1 MPFRCFAYGSNMFTI
16 KMQVPAPSA
25 TFVTTGWVP
34 GCLFRFNKEST
45 DGSGK
50 GNLVATGDPADVVWG
65 VVFEIA
71 DGERKR
77 LDDSEGGYDP
87 ITIDVVT
94 ANGPI
99 SVLTYIAKPNR
110 VNNTIR
116 PYAWYKEFAVR
127 GAEDHGLPPAY
138 IAQIAAISA
147 VADPDTAREIKQRA
161 LLDAGRVLECSPFF
175 CSGRE
180 LRLAAC
186 TGRLNPDFRRVPR

>member
-1 MPFRCFAYGSNMFTI
+1 MFAV
-16 KMQVPAPSA
+16 KVQVPAPSA
-25 TFVTTGWVP
+25 TFVTTGWIP
-34 GCLFRFNKEST
+34 GYVLRLNKESN

-50 GNLVATGDPADVVWG
+50 GNLVATGNPADVVWG

-87 ITIDVVT
+87 IAIDIVT

-99 SVLTYIAKPNR
+99 SVLTYIAKPTR
-110 VNNTIR
+110 VNNAIR

-138 IAQIAAISA
+138 IAQIAAIPA
-147 VADPDTAREIKQRA
+147 VADPDAARETEQRA
-161 LLDAGRVLECSPFF
+161 LLNAGRVPKKE
-175 CSGRE
+175 R
-180 LRLAAC
+180 
-186 TGRLNPDFRRVPR
+186 